1 MEELLKEFKIFREQ
15 VYAKFAEYDE
25 ILRTLI
31 GSNSEKI
38 VSTFT
43 DENAVKV
50 IELYPTFEDVVGT
63 YQKKGARV
71 RYDVNAK
78 TFLFKLTC
86 EDQTENGTLIL
97 ESWNPVEAK
106 SIWTVIDVT
115 HAGTID
121 DPIPIPSEM
130 GSFEYTWGKYYI
142 EGETIY
148 LCNREGGQEGDTY
161 TLNFKPS
168 ELIGHYFEV
177 VEQ

>member
-1 MEELLKEFKIFREQ
+1 MYEEIMKEFKTFREQ

-43 DENAVKV
+43 DENALKV

-86 EDQTENGTLIL
+86 EDQTEDGTLIL

-106 SIWTVIDVT
+106 SIWTSIDVT

-121 DPIPIPSEM
+121 DPIPAVAGM
-130 GSFEYTWGKYYI
+130 EYVYGKYYI
-142 EGETIY
+142 EGETVYI
-148 LCNREGGQEGDTY
+148 CKRTGEAEGGTIVLQF
-161 TLNFKPS
+161 LPS
-168 ELIGHYFEV
+168 QLVGQYFEIV
-177 VEQ
+177 SEV